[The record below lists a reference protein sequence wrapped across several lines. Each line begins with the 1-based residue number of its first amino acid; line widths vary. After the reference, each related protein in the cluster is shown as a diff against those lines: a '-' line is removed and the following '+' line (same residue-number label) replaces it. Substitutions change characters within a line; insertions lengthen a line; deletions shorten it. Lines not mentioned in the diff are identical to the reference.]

1 MVLSFIAEDITT
13 DGKMEWGGCSDNIAY
28 GYRKSKDFMD
38 LKRQRTRADIRT
50 IVHKHNN
57 EAGRLVSVE
66 R

>member
-1 MVLSFIAEDITT
+1 
-13 DGKMEWGGCSDNIAY
+13 MEWGGCSDNIAY

-57 EAGRLVSVE
+57 EAGRLVSEKHTFIFPVFPPLLFL
-66 R
+66 

>member
-1 MVLSFIAEDITT
+1 
-13 DGKMEWGGCSDNIAY
+13 MEWGGCSDNIAY

-57 EAGRLVSVE
+57 EAGRLVSEKYTLIFAVFPLSFCD
-66 R
+66 